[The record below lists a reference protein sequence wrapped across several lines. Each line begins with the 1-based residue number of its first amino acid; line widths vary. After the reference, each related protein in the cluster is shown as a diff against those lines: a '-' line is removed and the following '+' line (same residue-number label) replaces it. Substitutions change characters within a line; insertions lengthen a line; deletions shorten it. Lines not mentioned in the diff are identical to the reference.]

1 MTRTAS
7 SIKSQGTKPNDGPP
21 DADTLQK
28 ELDELTQ
35 LAAQLPPADASLRA
49 KITSIHRTIKE
60 RVRAEFIASITNEQ
74 DFNARVSQLIYA
86 QRHAR
91 FDSDVK
97 VAASNLLAYTKTAQ
111 TQDRVEYWQA
121 RTLLYELNHIFRLDP
136 SMSGEVMRSGR
147 EILNELQE
155 LSTELEGARKL
166 APDQRALIE
175 EKVRY
180 CACRGNELKRSGKPE
195 EAQRLLEW
203 LLNFTED
210 KLKEEEGFG
219 CYSAQAD
226 LTYYLGSV
234 YRILEKH
241 NLAEDMYTRTLNLL
255 HVQAQQHGEGDSDD
269 HLFIM
274 RKQAMAIGIGFGWI
288 NLTRGSLRRAE
299 NALATAR
306 SLLARSRDPVVPS
319 YIELLYGTIRR
330 CRAGTDPVKLRN
342 AIESLSLARAKFEE
356 IGHQRYVARTCWEL
370 CLAHILLGDFSAA
383 REYLDVVARHA
394 GQTKHPKWQTNVNIG
409 WSRIL
414 RAEGD
419 LQGALQKATLAIQSA
434 KECKSSL
441 PIVDAH
447 ITLGEITLLAAEDPE
462 QKEISYQSAWSIFEE
477 AHRIALE
484 SGSSEGTDGLPS
496 NPKIAAVCK
505 LRIAQCHAREGEV
518 TKAKEHFAEWE
529 ALRAN
534 VEHEWVR
541 ELASHVKDEIDSLL
555 SNFTIPINNK
565 LKWGYAENVAR
576 LKQWLLAQALQET
589 GGDVNNAAELIGVG
603 RGALYQWKRKSG
615 QEPTRARTPSYNK
628 QRPKKKRM
636 KR

>member
-7 SIKSQGTKPNDGPP
+7 SIKAQDTKPSDGLS
-21 DADTLQK
+21 DAAMLQK

-49 KITSIHRTIKE
+49 KIISIHQTIKAG
-60 RVRAEFIASITNEQ
+60 VRTQFIAPITNER
-74 DFNARVSQLIYA
+74 DFKARISQLIYA
-86 QRHAR
+86 QKQAR
-91 FDSDVK
+91 FDSDVE

-121 RTLLYELNHIFRLDP
+121 RTLLYELNHIFRLDL
-136 SMSGEVMRSGR
+136 SMSGEVMRSSR
-147 EILNELQE
+147 EVLNELQE
-155 LSTELEGARKL
+155 LSTKLEGVGKL

-210 KLKEEEGFG
+210 RLKEEGVSG
-219 CYSAQAD
+219 CYNAQAD

-241 NLAEDMYTRTLNLL
+241 NLAEDMYTRSLNLL
-255 HVQAQQHGEGDSDD
+255 YVQAQQHREGDSDD
-269 HLFIM
+269 HLFTM

-288 NLTRGSLRRAE
+288 NLTRGFLRRAE

-306 SLLARSRDPVVPS
+306 SLLARSSDPVVPS

-330 CRAGTDPVKLRN
+330 CRAGTDPAKLQN
-342 AIESLSLARAKFEE
+342 AIDSLSLARAKFEE

-370 CLAHILLGDFSAA
+370 CLAYILLGDSVAA
-383 REYLDVVARHA
+383 RKHLDVVAGHA

-419 LQGALQKATLAIQSA
+419 LSGALQQATLAIQSA

-441 PIVDAH
+441 PMVDAH

-462 QKEISYQSAWSIFEE
+462 QKEVSYHSARSIFEE

-484 SGSSEGTDGLPS
+484 SDPSEGTDGLPS

-541 ELASHVKDEIDSLL
+541 ELASRVKDEIDSLS

-565 LKWGYAENVAR
+565 LKWDYAENVAR
-576 LKQWLLAQALQET
+576 LKQWLLAQALKET
-589 GGDVNNAAELIGVG
+589 SGDVNNAAELIGVG

-615 QEPTRARTPSYNK
+615 QEPTRARTPSSK
-628 QRPKKKRM
+628 QRPEKKRK